1 MPPPTTVS
9 PPRWPRRTA
18 PTRESGRAPPWP
30 ARPAPGCWPPSPGD
44 VASTSLAPT
53 LMPTPSPTYL
63 CSGPSVTPSPS
74 TRIGASGRR
83 RKPGDGR
90 SHTGTKTA
98 ARTASPRRSRLQ
110 ALVYRKSIPR
120 YLLMRA
126 GSKRLKSLETSRFSP
141 LQLEDAPDPDLPTPE
156 WVRVKPLLS
165 GICGSDLGTL
175 SSENSPYFSPITS
188 PPFVMG
194 HEVVGEI
201 LEDNSGFRA
210 GERVVLEPALGCE
223 VRGID
228 PPCPYCASGRYA
240 LCLNVA
246 KGDISPGI
254 QTGFCHD
261 TGGGWSRGTLVA
273 HPSQLHRVPDAVPDE
288 AAVAVEPLAC
298 AVHAALEA
306 APGDTSLVIGAGS
319 VGLFTVAALRHLT
332 AAGRIICVAKHARQ
346 REEALRLGAD
356 EVVYPKDTFTTLP
369 KMLGTE
375 AYRPELGKPVV
386 MGGADR
392 VYECVGT
399 PGTMEDAIRLT
410 KPSGEVTLVGMPAA
424 KSSLDLTALW
434 YKEISLS
441 GSYAYGAEEHE
452 GEKTSSFAL
461 ALRLA
466 PEIGLEK
473 MVGPHFTLE
482 KYG

>member
-1 MPPPTTVS
+1 
-9 PPRWPRRTA
+9 
-18 PTRESGRAPPWP
+18 
-30 ARPAPGCWPPSPGD
+30 
-44 VASTSLAPT
+44 
-53 LMPTPSPTYL
+53 
-63 CSGPSVTPSPS
+63 
-74 TRIGASGRR
+74 
-83 RKPGDGR
+83 
-90 SHTGTKTA
+90 
-98 ARTASPRRSRLQ
+98 LQ

-126 GSKRLKSLETSRFSP
+126 ASKRIKTLETGRFSP
-141 LQLEDAPDPDLPTPE
+141 LQLEELQEPGLPRPE
-156 WVRVKPLLS
+156 GVRVKPLLS

-175 SSENSPYFSPITS
+175 SAENSAYFSPIIS

-194 HEVVGEI
+194 HEIFGEVA
-201 LEDNSGFRA
+201 EDNSGFAA
-210 GERVVLEPALGCE
+210 GERVVVEPALGCE

-228 PPCPYCASGRYA
+228 PPCSYCASGRYA

-261 TGGGWSRGTLVA
+261 TGGGWSRGTVVA
-273 HPSQLHRVPDAVPDE
+273 HPSQLHRLPDAVPDE

-306 APGDTSLVIGAGS
+306 APGPNETSLVIGAGS

-332 AAGRIICVAKHARQ
+332 EAGRIICVAKHARQ

-356 EVVYPKDTFTTLP
+356 EVVRPKDTYTTLP

-375 AYRPELGKPVV
+375 AYKPELGKPVV

-392 VYECVGT
+392 VYECVGAS
-399 PGTMEDAIRLT
+399 GTMEDATRLT
-410 KPSGEVTLVGMPAA
+410 RPGGEATLVGMPAA
-424 KSSLDLTALW
+424 KSNLDLTALW
-434 YKEISLS
+434 YKEIRLG
-441 GSYAYGAEEHE
+441 GSYAYGVEEYK
-452 GEKTSSFAL
+452 GETTSSFAL

-473 MVGPHFTLE
+473 MVGPRFRLE
-482 KYG
+482 EYGKAVAAARAAGRDGNIKVVFDHRAVSHQPSAVS

>member
-1 MPPPTTVS
+1 L
-9 PPRWPRRTA
+9 R
-18 PTRESGRAPPWP
+18 
-30 ARPAPGCWPPSPGD
+30 
-44 VASTSLAPT
+44 
-53 LMPTPSPTYL
+53 
-63 CSGPSVTPSPS
+63 
-74 TRIGASGRR
+74 
-83 RKPGDGR
+83 
-90 SHTGTKTA
+90 
-98 ARTASPRRSRLQ
+98 

-126 GSKRLKSLETSRFSP
+126 ASKRIKTLETGRFSP
-141 LQLEDAPDPDLPTPE
+141 LQLEEIREPGLPTPE

-175 SSENSPYFSPITS
+175 SAENSAYFSPIIS

-194 HEVVGEI
+194 HEIFGEVA
-201 LEDNSGFRA
+201 EDNSGFAA
-210 GERVVLEPALGCE
+210 GERVVVEPALGCE

-261 TGGGWSRGTLVA
+261 TGGGWSRGTVVA
-273 HPSQLHRVPDAVPDE
+273 HPSQLHRLPDAVPDE

-306 APGDTSLVIGAGS
+306 APGPNETSLVIGAGS

-332 AAGRIICVAKHARQ
+332 EAGRIICVAKHARQ

-356 EVVYPKDTFTTLP
+356 EVVHPKDTYTTLP

-375 AYRPELGKPVV
+375 AYKPELGKPVV

-392 VYECVGT
+392 VYECVGAS
-399 PGTMEDAIRLT
+399 GTMEDATRLT
-410 KPSGEVTLVGMPAA
+410 RPGGEATLVGMPAA
-424 KSSLDLTALW
+424 KSNLDLTALW
-434 YKEISLS
+434 YKEIRLG
-441 GSYAYGAEEHE
+441 GSYAYGVEEYK
-452 GEKTSSFAL
+452 GETTSSFAL

-473 MVGPHFTLE
+473 MVGPRFRLE
-482 KYG
+482 EYGKAVAAARAAGRDGNIKVVFDHRAVSHQPSAVS